1 MNNPDQPDDAVN
13 VLRLS
18 NLTNRDDVENLN
30 ELKARGWDLL
40 NLPYVMNVVKGY
52 DDEYI
57 KVKLIENAIALSRSI
72 DPDPDPEGNETWAV
86 LMTDDYTP
94 DMVEPVIR
102 KLVQTLRFN
111 VSPELETLML
121 NADKNMPEEMIRIK
135 AAIWRMA
142 LAYFS
147 DKYSEF
153 VGELDAV
160 FEDGAVEE
168 ELK

>member
-30 ELKARGWDLL
+30 ELKTRGWDLL
-40 NLPYVMNVVKGY
+40 NLPYVKNVVKGY
-52 DDEYI
+52 DNEYI
-57 KVKLIENAIALSRSI
+57 KVKLVENAIALSRSI
-72 DPDPDPEGNETWAV
+72 DPDPDDKEIWAV
-86 LMTDDYTP
+86 LMTDEYTP

-121 NADKNMPEEMIRIK
+121 NADKDIPEEMIRIK

-142 LAYFS
+142 LAYYS

-153 VGELDAV
+153 AGELDVV